1 MFCTTFKH
9 QNGQLINKEVLNS
22 LVFCTLFKLVKEF
35 LILMIFSP
43 YGTTKGK
50 EKQTKQQQKL
60 FIAIGFNTAHSARPR
75 LPDLPKKFF
84 LKTPKVVNCLVFGPC
99 SHTTMVHSP
108 VRRFLIL
115 LCSGSC
121 SNTTMVHSPVRR
133 FLILLCSGSCSN
145 TTMVHLPMR
154 RFLILL
160 CSGSC
165 SNTSPVKMRAGF
177 MPVEHFGP

>member
-50 EKQTKQQQKL
+50 EKQTKQQKL
-60 FIAIGFNTAHSARPR
+60 FIAIGFNTPHSARPW
-75 LPDLPKKFF
+75 LPDLPKKIF
-84 LKTPKVVNCLVFGPC
+84 LKTPKVVNCLVFGP
-99 SHTTMVHSP
+99 
-108 VRRFLIL
+108 
-115 LCSGSC
+115 C

-165 SNTSPVKMRAGF
+165 SNSSPVKMRAGF